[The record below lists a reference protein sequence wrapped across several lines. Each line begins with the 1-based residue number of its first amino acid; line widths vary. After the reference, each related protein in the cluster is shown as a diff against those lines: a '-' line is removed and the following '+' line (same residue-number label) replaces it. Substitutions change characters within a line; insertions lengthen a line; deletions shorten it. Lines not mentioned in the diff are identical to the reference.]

1 MTRRRPEIPARTP
14 SPHLTFLASG
24 VLWTWPETRPE
35 RPPRTAPSLGVVAEL
50 CSTAA
55 SRGPVDRDVA
65 GKSTLPPYSRY
76 MRAPRRV
83 QSYPMHALAPYIHA
97 RAQHNAPP
105 TLSIGIA
112 RAPARPCCR
121 SSLRMHRTFL
131 YHSCT
136 NVSRRDAR
144 PFLLRPSA
152 WVALFAHR
160 LAPTLS
166 PAHTPVRRPTAP
178 RPRPHHT
185 APLARSLPPAFYA
198 KLKATAT
205 IKRNALPATASAA
218 ALPSSLGVR
227 SPRT

>member
-1 MTRRRPEIPARTP
+1 MIVILLANRRCPPTQGTCARPAAYSRTP
-14 SPHLTFLASG
+14 CMLSPHTYM
-24 VLWTWPETRPE
+24 P
-35 RPPRTAPSLGVVAEL
+35 APSITHHPL
-50 CSTAA
+50 CPLV
-55 SRGPVDRDVA
+55 SRA
-65 GKSTLPPYSRY
+65 LP
-76 MRAPRRV
+76 
-83 QSYPMHALAPYIHA
+83 LA
-97 RAQHNAPP
+97 
-105 TLSIGIA
+105 
-112 RAPARPCCR
+112 PCCR